1 VAAPAG
7 SIFDPAINSASPV
20 VVGADISNYFV
31 IPFTPKNSLRLSAD
45 MNFGEVGPGERS
57 AQVDYTWKDK
67 VYTTAGNGSAI
78 PFGRDAPL
86 NKAYGLV
93 DARLSYSIDRGA
105 GQNITVALWG
115 KNILDKRYPGFVI
128 GSGSILTGYFNQAI
142 SYGDPATYGIDV
154 GFSF

>member
-1 VAAPAG
+1 MTAYQH
-7 SIFDPAINSASPV
+7 I
-20 VVGADISNYFV
+20 
-31 IPFTPKNSLRLSAD
+31 
-45 MNFGEVGPGERS
+45 
-57 AQVDYTWKDK
+57 QV
-67 VYTTAGNGSAI
+67 
-78 PFGRDAPL
+78 PP
-86 NKAYGLV
+86 
-93 DARLSYSIDRGA
+93 A